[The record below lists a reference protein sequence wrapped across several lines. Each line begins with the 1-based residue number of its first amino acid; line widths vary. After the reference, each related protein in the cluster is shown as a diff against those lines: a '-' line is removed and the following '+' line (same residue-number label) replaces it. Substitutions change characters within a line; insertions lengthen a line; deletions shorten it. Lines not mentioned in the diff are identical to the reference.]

1 MLDAR
6 ILAERRD
13 DVAESC
19 RRRRMRVDLDA
30 AIGAYEQV
38 AKLRGALDETNRLRN
53 EHQKSAQKKME
64 PAEREAHT
72 AEGRRLKDGVAARE
86 AELAA
91 AELALRSAM
100 TGIPNFVHPD
110 VPEGGEDD
118 SRELRRF
125 GEPTRFDFRPLDH
138 LQLCERH
145 DLVDF
150 ESGTRVAGAKFY
162 YLKNE
167 AVLLD
172 LALQRLAIEMLRA
185 DGFELYVTPDLAKA
199 EIVDHLGYNPRG
211 AETQIYSVADSD
223 LCLVGTA
230 EITLGGLFQGAVLA
244 EADLPRKLA
253 GISHCFRTEAG
264 SYGRE
269 SKGLYRVHQFTKVE
283 MFAVTRPEDS
293 AAMHEHLL
301 GIEERYFQ
309 ALEVPYRVLDIAAA
323 DLGAPAY
330 RKYDIEAWMVGR
342 GESGGWGEV
351 TSASNCT
358 DYQARRLAT
367 RFRRGAAK
375 PSGSQTAK
383 PSGSRT
389 AKPSGSKGGKNE
401 FVHMLNGTAVAVSR
415 ALVALLENHQRAD
428 GSIAI
433 PKALQT
439 YCGFDRIG

>member
-1 MLDAR
+1 MLDPR

-13 DVAESC
+13 EVADSA
-19 RRRRMRVDLDA
+19 RRRRMRVDLDG
-30 AIGAYEQV
+30 AIAAYEQV
-38 AKLRGALDETNRLRN
+38 AKLRGALDDVNRVRN
-53 EHQKSAQKKME
+53 EHQKSAQRKMDA
-64 PAEREAHT
+64 AEREAHT
-72 AEGRRLKDGVAARE
+72 AEGRRLKEDVSARE

-91 AELALRSAM
+91 VEATLRAATAS
-100 TGIPNFVHPD
+100 IPNFVHPD
-110 VPEGGEDD
+110 VPDGGEDD

-125 GEPTRFDFRPLDH
+125 GEPPRFDFQPLDH
-138 LQLCERH
+138 LQLSERH
-145 DLVDF
+145 QLVDF
-150 ESGTRVAGAKFY
+150 ESGTKVAGAKFY

-185 DGFELYVTPDLAKA
+185 DGFELYATPDLAKP
-199 EIVDHLGYNPRG
+199 EIIESLGFNPRG
-211 AETQIYSVADSD
+211 EETQIYSIANED

-230 EITLGGLFQGAVLA
+230 EITLGGLFKDVVLA
-244 EADLPRKLA
+244 ESELPRKLA
-253 GISHCFRTEAG
+253 GVSHCFRTEAG

-293 AAMHEHLL
+293 PAMHDHLL
-301 GIEERYFQ
+301 ALEERYFQ
-309 ALEVPYRVLDIAAA
+309 MLEIPYRVMDIAAA

-342 GESGGWGEV
+342 GEAGGWGEV
-351 TSASNCT
+351 TSASTCT
-358 DYQARRLAT
+358 DYQARRLAA
-367 RFRRGAAK
+367 RFRRE
-375 PSGSQTAK
+375 
-383 PSGSRT
+383 
-389 AKPSGSKGGKNE
+389 GGKKTE

-433 PKALQT
+433 PKSLRPF
-439 YCGFDRIG
+439 CGFDRIG